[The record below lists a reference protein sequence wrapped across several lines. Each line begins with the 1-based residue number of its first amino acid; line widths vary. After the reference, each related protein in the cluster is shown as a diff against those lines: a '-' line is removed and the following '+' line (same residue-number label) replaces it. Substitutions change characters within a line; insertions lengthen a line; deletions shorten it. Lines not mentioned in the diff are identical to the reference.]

1 MLRLRRPIGGGP
13 SHIVK
18 VHVVGLVKAERRDI
32 GHRSTGH
39 VATAVLDGARRCGGG
54 GVSQV
59 ALGRS
64 LPRPLPLLE
73 ERRYRDGGED
83 ADDDHDD
90 QKLDEGEAPL
100 IPLYLVKLLEPLDE
114 KLKHTLSSSVGCLR
128 SASTYR

>member
-1 MLRLRRPIGGGP
+1 MLRLRRPIGGG
-13 SHIVK
+13 SGHSVK
-18 VHVVGLVKAERRDI
+18 VHVIGLVESESRDI
-32 GHRSTGH
+32 SHSSAGC
-39 VATAVLDGARRCGGG
+39 VVTAVLDGARRCGGG

-90 QKLDEGEAPL
+90 QKLDEGEASF
-100 IPLYLVKLLEPLDE
+100 VAAHLLHFPEPLDE
-114 KLKHTLSSSVGCLR
+114 KVKHTLSSSLGCLR